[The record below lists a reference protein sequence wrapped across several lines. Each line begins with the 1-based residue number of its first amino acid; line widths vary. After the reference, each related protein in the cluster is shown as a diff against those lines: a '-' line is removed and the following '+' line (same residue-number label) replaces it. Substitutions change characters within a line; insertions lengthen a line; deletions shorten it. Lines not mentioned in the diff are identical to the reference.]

1 MILRKII
8 KWLLSKIKN
17 DIDTTPYEEY
27 EKLILKIKNYE
38 RN

>member
-1 MILRKII
+1 MMLRKFI
-8 KWLLSKIKN
+8 KWLFSKIES